1 MVTSVLESKRAYE
14 KHLGKHQNLVSFQIE
29 LQCCLIKAEFLCKI
43 ITSMQKK
50 ASLEG
55 SCTGHAISL
64 PAGGC
69 KGNRVIFLVKEGSSI
84 FMPPGIG
91 THSADQK
98 LRRLWPRT
106 SKVVDR
112 SARAPLLGIKV
123 PSDLSFNAS
132 LQHFFSTLHCCL
144 AALV

>member
-1 MVTSVLESKRAYE
+1 MLFDQGRVLVQNYHKHAE
-14 KHLGKHQNLVSFQIE
+14 KGKFRRFLHWSCYKLTGWR
-29 LQCCLIKAEFLCKI
+29 LQ
-43 ITSMQKK
+43 
-50 ASLEG
+50 
-55 SCTGHAISL
+55 
-64 PAGGC
+64 
-69 KGNRVIFLVKEGSSI
+69 GNRVIFLVKEGSSI